1 MRLFRE
7 TRDDARRMT
16 TKLSSNYRRQFH
28 FELFRASRSVD
39 DREARSIRSIPRG
52 APFTNENV
60 RRDSRKEPH
69 FMRVLC
75 AFYARLRAYERAAS
89 ILVVDVINSFRT
101 LLSRRISRVPL
112 SV

>member
-1 MRLFRE
+1 
-7 TRDDARRMT
+7 
-16 TKLSSNYRRQFH
+16 
-28 FELFRASRSVD
+28 
-39 DREARSIRSIPRG
+39 
-52 APFTNENV
+52 
-60 RRDSRKEPH
+60 
-69 FMRVLC
+69 MRVLC